1 MMTTRRTSDMKT
13 MTDEEFDKDF
23 EKTNGPAREY
33 YQQSES
39 DRPDKATVDRVVKD
53 VEYQFGPDSVLDTL
67 NEVYGTGG
75 KSSKSSIG
83 GNGFPRNVDYGGN
96 PDALPKKPV
105 VNVRANNQS
114 AITQVSPNV
123 TDSAIG
129 GVTTGN
135 SSAPSSLSPDG
146 NESISFFGSKA
157 RKVNQTTGAETWYD
171 VDRFGNLTERKDAP
185 NSEKVAQNGGVW
197 SKVAGDKEAELWH
210 NRLMFERQSQEKQK
224 RMKAMPNKIIGE
236 QLAVAGNEVLN
247 GRGTIKESKSG
258 NFYRVYKVSGDSIQ
272 NANDALMKIG
282 GKAGRHR
289 IDAVF
294 ASIQTDKNG
303 NPLEGAQVRF
313 DIRRVRNGN
322 VSSSKPGAGDV
333 RLDTMSLGAAQDY
346 FANALINSGEVD
358 GDDAKNVA
366 RNRVI
371 SMFGSGNPNDWA
383 VNRNNLANQAAEA
396 KIANDKTEAEAKKIN
411 ADANMKEAEAR
422 ASINPGDAYAGKN
435 RAAIIDSIFKNDTD
449 GSFKKM
455 SKDDPAKFSA
465 YVDSLMGKSG
475 EGEIKAAPENS
486 GSPADVLGKRL
497 KAAEL
502 KKRGVGGIVASDG
515 NGARSDQQHV
525 EPVKVNDS
533 ELSKEEAWGKRKD
546 GSAKGRGWLGTFKMP
561 DGSVASEYSIGVNI
575 GGKEVEIPS
584 LVPGLTGEQ
593 VDRMVTDIIPN
604 GKQVPKDIVNVAVK
618 FAKERMSQGKSPFA
632 SSDEDFYSF
641 DKENDRLV
649 AEFKKYGG
657 TVNDDG
663 SFKLGHTDILPAGDT
678 TDLSDR
684 TGISQELVDLQKKL
698 FDDKSLQKE
707 SEKAEED
714 KVRKEL
720 ARKYAGN
727 KKGLDKE
734 VEEHMRRW
742 RDKQFWKSRAGA
754 RIEKM
759 PAFAL

>member
-502 KKRGVGGIVASDG
+502 KKRGIGGIVSTKSGD
-515 NGARSDQQHV
+515 
-525 EPVKVNDS
+525 
-533 ELSKEEAWGKRKD
+533 
-546 GSAKGRGWLGTFKMP
+546 
-561 DGSVASEYSIGVNI
+561 
-575 GGKEVEIPS
+575 
-584 LVPGLTGEQ
+584 
-593 VDRMVTDIIPN
+593 
-604 GKQVPKDIVNVAVK
+604 
-618 FAKERMSQGKSPFA
+618 MSA
-632 SSDEDFYSF
+632 SSLPAAENANTQTDSKSDF
-641 DKENDRLV
+641 DKENERLIS
-649 AEFKKYGG
+649 EFKKYGG
-657 TVNDDG
+657 IVNNDG

>member
-39 DRPDKATVDRVVKD
+39 DRPDKATVDKVVKD

-75 KSSKSSIG
+75 KYSKPSVG

-96 PDALPKKPV
+96 SDALPQKPV
-105 VNVRANNQS
+105 ANVRANNQR

-123 TDSAIG
+123 TDPAIG
-129 GVTTGN
+129 GATTDN
-135 SSAPSSLSPDG
+135 SSTPSSLSPDG

-171 VDRFGNLTERKDAP
+171 VDRFGNLTKRKDAP

-197 SKVAGDKEAELWH
+197 SKVAGDKEAELWR
-210 NRLMFERQSQEKQK
+210 NRLIFERQSQEKQE

-282 GKAGRHR
+282 GKTGRHR

-475 EGEIKAAPENS
+475 EGETKAAPENS

-502 KKRGVGGIVASDG
+502 KKRGIGGIVSTKSGD
-515 NGARSDQQHV
+515 
-525 EPVKVNDS
+525 
-533 ELSKEEAWGKRKD
+533 
-546 GSAKGRGWLGTFKMP
+546 
-561 DGSVASEYSIGVNI
+561 
-575 GGKEVEIPS
+575 
-584 LVPGLTGEQ
+584 
-593 VDRMVTDIIPN
+593 
-604 GKQVPKDIVNVAVK
+604 
-618 FAKERMSQGKSPFA
+618 MSA
-632 SSDEDFYSF
+632 SSLPAAENANTQTDSKSDF
-641 DKENDRLV
+641 DKENERLIS
-649 AEFKKYGG
+649 EFKKYGG
-657 TVNDDG
+657 IVNNDG
-663 SFKLGHTDILPAGDT
+663 SFKLGNTDILPAGDT

-684 TGISQELVDLQKKL
+684 TGISPELVDLQKKL
-698 FDDKSLQKE
+698 FDDKSLQNE

>member
-39 DRPDKATVDRVVKD
+39 DRPDKATVDKVVKD

-75 KSSKSSIG
+75 KSSKPSVG

-96 PDALPKKPV
+96 SDALPQKPV
-105 VNVRANNQS
+105 ANVRANNQR

-123 TDSAIG
+123 TDPAIG
-129 GVTTGN
+129 GVTTDN
-135 SSAPSSLSPDG
+135 SSTPSSLSPDG

-171 VDRFGNLTERKDAP
+171 VDRFGNLTKRKDAP

-197 SKVAGDKEAELWH
+197 SKVAGDKEAELWR
-210 NRLMFERQSQEKQK
+210 NRLMFERQSQEKQE

-272 NANDALMKIG
+272 NANNALMKIG

-383 VNRNNLANQAAEA
+383 VNRNNLANQATEA

-435 RAAIIDSIFKNDTD
+435 RAAIIDSIFKNDMD

-475 EGEIKAAPENS
+475 EGETKAAPENS

-502 KKRGVGGIVASDG
+502 KKQGVGGIV
-515 NGARSDQQHV
+515 
-525 EPVKVNDS
+525 
-533 ELSKEEAWGKRKD
+533 
-546 GSAKGRGWLGTFKMP
+546 SAKSG
-561 DGSVASEYSIGVNI
+561 DVS
-575 GGKEVEIPS
+575 
-584 LVPGLTGEQ
+584 
-593 VDRMVTDIIPN
+593 
-604 GKQVPKDIVNVAVK
+604 
-618 FAKERMSQGKSPFA
+618 A
-632 SSDEDFYSF
+632 SSLPAAENANTQTDSKSDF
-641 DKENDRLV
+641 DKENERLIS
-649 AEFKKYGG
+649 EFKKYGG
-657 TVNDDG
+657 IVNNDG
-663 SFKLGHTDILPAGDT
+663 SFKLGNTDILPAGDT

-698 FDDKSLQKE
+698 FDDKSLQNE

-720 ARKYAGN
+720 VRKYAGN

-742 RDKQFWKSRAGA
+742 RDKQFWKSRVGA

>member
-39 DRPDKATVDRVVKD
+39 DRPDKATVDKVVKD

-75 KSSKSSIG
+75 KYSKPSVG

-96 PDALPKKPV
+96 SDALPQKPV
-105 VNVRANNQS
+105 ANVRANNQR

-123 TDSAIG
+123 TDPAIG
-129 GVTTGN
+129 GATTDN
-135 SSAPSSLSPDG
+135 SSTPSSLSPDG

-171 VDRFGNLTERKDAP
+171 VDRFGNLTKRKDAP

-197 SKVAGDKEAELWH
+197 SKVAGDKEAELWR
-210 NRLMFERQSQEKQK
+210 NRLIFERQSQEKQE

-475 EGEIKAAPENS
+475 EGETKAAPENS

-502 KKRGVGGIVASDG
+502 KKRGIGGIVSTKSGD
-515 NGARSDQQHV
+515 
-525 EPVKVNDS
+525 
-533 ELSKEEAWGKRKD
+533 
-546 GSAKGRGWLGTFKMP
+546 
-561 DGSVASEYSIGVNI
+561 
-575 GGKEVEIPS
+575 
-584 LVPGLTGEQ
+584 
-593 VDRMVTDIIPN
+593 
-604 GKQVPKDIVNVAVK
+604 
-618 FAKERMSQGKSPFA
+618 MSA
-632 SSDEDFYSF
+632 SSLPAAENANTQTDSKSDF
-641 DKENDRLV
+641 DKENERLIS
-649 AEFKKYGG
+649 EFKKYGG
-657 TVNDDG
+657 IVNNDG
-663 SFKLGHTDILPAGDT
+663 SFKLGNTDILPAGDT

-684 TGISQELVDLQKKL
+684 TGISPELVDLQKKL
-698 FDDKSLQKE
+698 FDDKSLQNE

>member
-1 MMTTRRTSDMKT
+1 MKT

-33 YQQSES
+33 YQQNES
-39 DRPDKATVDRVVKD
+39 DRSDKATVDKVVKD

-75 KSSKSSIG
+75 KSSKPSVG

-96 PDALPKKPV
+96 SDALPQKPV
-105 VNVRANNQS
+105 ANVRANNQR

-123 TDSAIG
+123 TDPAIG
-129 GVTTGN
+129 GVTTDN

-171 VDRFGNLTERKDAP
+171 VDRFGNLTKRKDAP

-197 SKVAGDKEAELWH
+197 SKVAGDKEAELWR
-210 NRLMFERQSQEKQK
+210 NRLMFERQSQEKQE

-346 FANALINSGEVD
+346 FANALINSGEVE

-371 SMFGSGNPNDWA
+371 SMFGSGNPNDWV

-435 RAAIIDSIFKNDTD
+435 RAAIIDSIFKNDMD

-475 EGEIKAAPENS
+475 EGETKAAPENS

-502 KKRGVGGIVASDG
+502 KKRGVGGIVSTKSGD
-515 NGARSDQQHV
+515 
-525 EPVKVNDS
+525 
-533 ELSKEEAWGKRKD
+533 
-546 GSAKGRGWLGTFKMP
+546 
-561 DGSVASEYSIGVNI
+561 
-575 GGKEVEIPS
+575 
-584 LVPGLTGEQ
+584 
-593 VDRMVTDIIPN
+593 
-604 GKQVPKDIVNVAVK
+604 
-618 FAKERMSQGKSPFA
+618 MSA
-632 SSDEDFYSF
+632 SSLPAAENANTQTDSKSDF
-641 DKENDRLV
+641 DKENERLIS
-649 AEFKKYGG
+649 EFKKYGG
-657 TVNDDG
+657 IVNNDG
-663 SFKLGHTDILPAGDT
+663 SFKLGNTDILPAGDT

-698 FDDKSLQKE
+698 FDDKYLQNE

-742 RDKQFWKSRAGA
+742 RDKQFWKSRVGA

>member
-39 DRPDKATVDRVVKD
+39 DRPDKATVDKVVKD

-75 KSSKSSIG
+75 KSSKPSVG

-96 PDALPKKPV
+96 SDALPQKPV
-105 VNVRANNQS
+105 ANVRANNQR

-123 TDSAIG
+123 TDPAIG
-129 GVTTGN
+129 GVTTDN

-171 VDRFGNLTERKDAP
+171 VDRFGNLTKRKDAP

-197 SKVAGDKEAELWH
+197 SKVAGDKETELWH

-435 RAAIIDSIFKNDTD
+435 RAAIIDSIFKNDMD

-475 EGEIKAAPENS
+475 EGETKAAPENS

-502 KKRGVGGIVASDG
+502 KKRGVGGIVSTK
-515 NGARSDQQHV
+515 S
-525 EPVKVNDS
+525 
-533 ELSKEEAWGKRKD
+533 
-546 GSAKGRGWLGTFKMP
+546 
-561 DGSVASEYSIGVNI
+561 
-575 GGKEVEIPS
+575 GG
-584 LVPGLTGEQ
+584 
-593 VDRMVTDIIPN
+593 
-604 GKQVPKDIVNVAVK
+604 
-618 FAKERMSQGKSPFA
+618 MSA
-632 SSDEDFYSF
+632 SSLPAAENANTQTDSKSDF
-641 DKENDRLV
+641 DKENERLIS
-649 AEFKKYGG
+649 EFKKYGG
-657 TVNDDG
+657 IVNNDG
-663 SFKLGHTDILPAGDT
+663 SFKLGNTDILPAGDT

-698 FDDKSLQKE
+698 FDDKSLQNE

-742 RDKQFWKSRAGA
+742 RDKQFWKSRVGA

>member
-1 MMTTRRTSDMKT
+1 MTTRRTSDMKT

-33 YQQSES
+33 YQQNES
-39 DRPDKATVDRVVKD
+39 DRSDKATVDKVVKD

-75 KSSKSSIG
+75 KSSKPSVG

-96 PDALPKKPV
+96 SDALPQKPV
-105 VNVRANNQS
+105 ANVRANNQR

-123 TDSAIG
+123 TDPAIG
-129 GVTTGN
+129 GVTTDN

-171 VDRFGNLTERKDAP
+171 VDRFGNLTKRKDAP

-197 SKVAGDKEAELWH
+197 SKVAGDKEAELWR
-210 NRLMFERQSQEKQK
+210 NRLMFERQSQEKQE

-346 FANALINSGEVD
+346 FANALINSGEVE

-371 SMFGSGNPNDWA
+371 SMFGSGNPNDWV

-435 RAAIIDSIFKNDTD
+435 RAAIIDSIFKNDMD

-475 EGEIKAAPENS
+475 EGETKAAPENS

-502 KKRGVGGIVASDG
+502 KKRGVGGIVSTKSGD
-515 NGARSDQQHV
+515 
-525 EPVKVNDS
+525 
-533 ELSKEEAWGKRKD
+533 
-546 GSAKGRGWLGTFKMP
+546 
-561 DGSVASEYSIGVNI
+561 
-575 GGKEVEIPS
+575 
-584 LVPGLTGEQ
+584 
-593 VDRMVTDIIPN
+593 
-604 GKQVPKDIVNVAVK
+604 
-618 FAKERMSQGKSPFA
+618 MSA
-632 SSDEDFYSF
+632 SSLPAAENANTQTDSKSDF
-641 DKENDRLV
+641 DKENERLIS
-649 AEFKKYGG
+649 EFKKYGG
-657 TVNDDG
+657 IVNNDG
-663 SFKLGHTDILPAGDT
+663 SFKLGNTDILPAGDT

-698 FDDKSLQKE
+698 FDDKYLQNE

-742 RDKQFWKSRAGA
+742 RDKQFWKSRVGA

>member
-39 DRPDKATVDRVVKD
+39 DRPDKATVDKVVKD

-75 KSSKSSIG
+75 KSSKPSVG

-96 PDALPKKPV
+96 SDALPQKPV
-105 VNVRANNQS
+105 ANVRANNQR

-123 TDSAIG
+123 TDPAIG
-129 GVTTGN
+129 GATTDN
-135 SSAPSSLSPDG
+135 SSTASSLSPDG

-171 VDRFGNLTERKDAP
+171 VDRFGNLTKRKDAP

-272 NANDALMKIG
+272 SANDALMKIG

-322 VSSSKPGAGDV
+322 VSSSKLGAGDV

-366 RNRVI
+366 RNRAI

-435 RAAIIDSIFKNDTD
+435 RAAIIDSIFKNDMD

-475 EGEIKAAPENS
+475 EGETKAAPENS

-502 KKRGVGGIVASDG
+502 KKRGVGGIVATKSGD
-515 NGARSDQQHV
+515 A
-525 EPVKVNDS
+525 
-533 ELSKEEAWGKRKD
+533 
-546 GSAKGRGWLGTFKMP
+546 SA
-561 DGSVASEYSIGVNI
+561 
-575 GGKEVEIPS
+575 PS
-584 LVPGLTGEQ
+584 LPATENANTQ
-593 VDRMVTDIIPN
+593 TE
-604 GKQVPKDIVNVAVK
+604 PK
-618 FAKERMSQGKSPFA
+618 
-632 SSDEDFYSF
+632 SDF
-641 DKENDRLV
+641 DKENERLIS
-649 AEFKKYGG
+649 EFKKYGG
-657 TVNDDG
+657 TVNNDG
-663 SFKLGHTDILPAGDT
+663 SFKLGNTDILPAGDT

-698 FDDKSLQKE
+698 FDDKSLQNE

-742 RDKQFWKSRAGA
+742 RDKQFWKSRVGA

>member
-39 DRPDKATVDRVVKD
+39 DRPDKATVDKVVKD

-75 KSSKSSIG
+75 KYSKPSVG

-96 PDALPKKPV
+96 SDALPQKPV
-105 VNVRANNQS
+105 ANVRANNQR

-123 TDSAIG
+123 TDPAIG
-129 GVTTGN
+129 GATTDN
-135 SSAPSSLSPDG
+135 SSTSSSLSPDG

-171 VDRFGNLTERKDAP
+171 VDRFGNLTKRKDAP
-185 NSEKVAQNGGVW
+185 NSEKVAQNVGVW

-475 EGEIKAAPENS
+475 EGETKAVPENS

-502 KKRGVGGIVASDG
+502 KKRGIGGIVSTKSGD
-515 NGARSDQQHV
+515 
-525 EPVKVNDS
+525 
-533 ELSKEEAWGKRKD
+533 
-546 GSAKGRGWLGTFKMP
+546 
-561 DGSVASEYSIGVNI
+561 
-575 GGKEVEIPS
+575 
-584 LVPGLTGEQ
+584 
-593 VDRMVTDIIPN
+593 
-604 GKQVPKDIVNVAVK
+604 
-618 FAKERMSQGKSPFA
+618 MSA
-632 SSDEDFYSF
+632 SSLPAAENANTQTDSKSDF
-641 DKENDRLV
+641 DKENERLIS
-649 AEFKKYGG
+649 EFKKYGG
-657 TVNDDG
+657 IVNNDG
-663 SFKLGHTDILPAGDT
+663 SFKLGNTDILPAGDT

-698 FDDKSLQKE
+698 FDDKSLQNE

-742 RDKQFWKSRAGA
+742 RDKQFWKSRVGA

>member
-1 MMTTRRTSDMKT
+1 MKT

-33 YQQSES
+33 YQQNES
-39 DRPDKATVDRVVKD
+39 DRPDKATVDKVVKD

-75 KSSKSSIG
+75 KSSKPSVG

-96 PDALPKKPV
+96 SDALPQKPV
-105 VNVRANNQS
+105 ANVRANNQR

-123 TDSAIG
+123 TDPAIG
-129 GVTTGN
+129 GVTTDN

-171 VDRFGNLTERKDAP
+171 VDRFGNLTKRKDAP

-197 SKVAGDKEAELWH
+197 SKVAGDKEAELWR

-346 FANALINSGEVD
+346 FANALINSGEVE

-371 SMFGSGNPNDWA
+371 SMFGSGNPNDWV
-383 VNRNNLANQAAEA
+383 VNRNNLANQAAEV

-475 EGEIKAAPENS
+475 EGETKAAPENS

-502 KKRGVGGIVASDG
+502 KKRGVGGIVSTKSG
-515 NGARSDQQHV
+515 
-525 EPVKVNDS
+525 
-533 ELSKEEAWGKRKD
+533 
-546 GSAKGRGWLGTFKMP
+546 
-561 DGSVASEYSIGVNI
+561 
-575 GGKEVEIPS
+575 
-584 LVPGLTGEQ
+584 
-593 VDRMVTDIIPN
+593 DI
-604 GKQVPKDIVNVAVK
+604 
-618 FAKERMSQGKSPFA
+618 SA
-632 SSDEDFYSF
+632 SSLPAAEDANTQTESKSDF
-641 DKENDRLV
+641 DKENERLIS
-649 AEFKKYGG
+649 EFKKYGG
-657 TVNDDG
+657 IVNNDG
-663 SFKLGHTDILPAGDT
+663 SFKLGNTDILPAGDT

-698 FDDKSLQKE
+698 FDDKSLQNE

-759 PAFAL
+759 PAFAH

>member
-39 DRPDKATVDRVVKD
+39 DRPDKATVDKVVKD
-53 VEYQFGPDSVLDTL
+53 AEYQFGPDSVLDTL

-75 KSSKSSIG
+75 KSSKPSVG

-96 PDALPKKPV
+96 SDALPQRPV
-105 VNVRANNQS
+105 ANVRANNQR

-123 TDSAIG
+123 TDPAIG
-129 GVTTGN
+129 GVTTDN

-171 VDRFGNLTERKDAP
+171 VDRFGNLTKRKDAP

-210 NRLMFERQSQEKQK
+210 NRLMFERQSQEKQE

-322 VSSSKPGAGDV
+322 VSSSKPGPGDV
-333 RLDTMSLGAAQDY
+333 RLDTMNLGAAQDY
-346 FANALINSGEVD
+346 FANALINSGEVE

-435 RAAIIDSIFKNDTD
+435 RAAIIDSIFKNDMD

-455 SKDDPAKFSA
+455 SKDDPTKFSA

-475 EGEIKAAPENS
+475 EGETKAAPENS
-486 GSPADVLGKRL
+486 SSPADVLGKRL

-502 KKRGVGGIVASDG
+502 KKRGVGGIVSTK
-515 NGARSDQQHV
+515 S
-525 EPVKVNDS
+525 
-533 ELSKEEAWGKRKD
+533 
-546 GSAKGRGWLGTFKMP
+546 
-561 DGSVASEYSIGVNI
+561 
-575 GGKEVEIPS
+575 GG
-584 LVPGLTGEQ
+584 
-593 VDRMVTDIIPN
+593 
-604 GKQVPKDIVNVAVK
+604 
-618 FAKERMSQGKSPFA
+618 MSA
-632 SSDEDFYSF
+632 SSLPAAENANTQTDSKSDF

-663 SFKLGHTDILPAGDT
+663 SFKLGHTDVLPAGDT

-698 FDDKSLQKE
+698 FDDKSLQNE

-742 RDKQFWKSRAGA
+742 RDKQFWKSRVGA

>member
-1 MMTTRRTSDMKT
+1 MKT

-39 DRPDKATVDRVVKD
+39 DRPDKATVDKVVKD

-75 KSSKSSIG
+75 KYSKPSVG

-96 PDALPKKPV
+96 SDALPQKPV
-105 VNVRANNQS
+105 ANVRANNQR

-123 TDSAIG
+123 TDPAIG
-129 GVTTGN
+129 GATTDN
-135 SSAPSSLSPDG
+135 SSTPSSLSPDG

-171 VDRFGNLTERKDAP
+171 VDRFGNLTKRKDAP

-197 SKVAGDKEAELWH
+197 SKVAGDKEAELWR
-210 NRLMFERQSQEKQK
+210 NRLIFERQSQEKQE

-475 EGEIKAAPENS
+475 EGETKAAPENS

-502 KKRGVGGIVASDG
+502 KKRGIGGIVSTKSGD
-515 NGARSDQQHV
+515 
-525 EPVKVNDS
+525 
-533 ELSKEEAWGKRKD
+533 
-546 GSAKGRGWLGTFKMP
+546 
-561 DGSVASEYSIGVNI
+561 
-575 GGKEVEIPS
+575 
-584 LVPGLTGEQ
+584 
-593 VDRMVTDIIPN
+593 
-604 GKQVPKDIVNVAVK
+604 
-618 FAKERMSQGKSPFA
+618 MSA
-632 SSDEDFYSF
+632 SSLPAAENANTQTDSKSDF
-641 DKENDRLV
+641 DKENERLIS
-649 AEFKKYGG
+649 EFKKYGG
-657 TVNDDG
+657 IVNNDG
-663 SFKLGHTDILPAGDT
+663 SFKLGNTDILPAGDT

-684 TGISQELVDLQKKL
+684 TGISPELVDLQKKL
-698 FDDKSLQKE
+698 FDDKSLQNE

>member
-1 MMTTRRTSDMKT
+1 MTTRRTSDMKT

-33 YQQSES
+33 YQQNES
-39 DRPDKATVDRVVKD
+39 DRPDKATVDKVVKD

-75 KSSKSSIG
+75 KSSKPSVG

-96 PDALPKKPV
+96 SDALPQKPV
-105 VNVRANNQS
+105 ANVRANNQR

-123 TDSAIG
+123 TDPAIG
-129 GVTTGN
+129 GVTTDN

-171 VDRFGNLTERKDAP
+171 VDRFGNLTKRKDAP

-197 SKVAGDKEAELWH
+197 SKVAGDKEAELWR

-346 FANALINSGEVD
+346 FANALINSGEVE

-435 RAAIIDSIFKNDTD
+435 RAAIIDSIFKNDMD

-475 EGEIKAAPENS
+475 EGETKAAPENS

-502 KKRGVGGIVASDG
+502 KKQGVGGIVSTKNSDASTSSLPAAE
-515 NGARSDQQHV
+515 NANTQTESKSD
-525 EPVKVNDS
+525 
-533 ELSKEEAWGKRKD
+533 
-546 GSAKGRGWLGTFKMP
+546 
-561 DGSVASEYSIGVNI
+561 
-575 GGKEVEIPS
+575 
-584 LVPGLTGEQ
+584 
-593 VDRMVTDIIPN
+593 
-604 GKQVPKDIVNVAVK
+604 
-618 FAKERMSQGKSPFA
+618 
-632 SSDEDFYSF
+632 F
-641 DKENDRLV
+641 DKENERLIS
-649 AEFKKYGG
+649 EFKKYGG
-657 TVNDDG
+657 IVNNDG
-663 SFKLGHTDILPAGDT
+663 SFKLGNTDILPAGDT

-698 FDDKSLQKE
+698 FDDKSLQNE

-742 RDKQFWKSRAGA
+742 RDKQFWKSRVGA